1 MAFALFLWVLV
12 VILSLSFVVSY
23 LLWSPRSKSPNAIAL
38 EVMEISTR
46 LSVFVGGFTVFL
58 LAIWLTLAV
67 LQLFQAL

>member
-12 VILSLSFVVSY
+12 VILSLAFAVSY
-23 LLWSPRSKSPNAIAL
+23 LLWSPRYKSPFVIAV

-46 LSVFVGGFTVFL
+46 LSLLVGGFTVFL
-58 LAIWLTLAV
+58 VAIWLSLTV